1 MDLTDDAIVCAVLPH
16 GEHGAVVRLFT
27 PSAGLI
33 AGYVR
38 GGRSRR
44 LRPILLPGNL
54 VQAHLRARV
63 EDQLAAATVEL
74 QKSRAALAMDRLTAP
89 GVEWL
94 CGLSAA
100 TLPEGHAYPQ
110 LHAALAGLLDLMD
123 HADDARL
130 WAARLVR
137 YELLLLGQLG
147 FALDLSECAA
157 TGQRDDLAFVS
168 PKSSKAVSREA
179 GQPYADRLLPLPAF
193 LTGADTAPDWP
204 DILAGFRTTGYFLE
218 RDLLNAG
225 RRGDVLAA
233 RERLLARLGGG
244 FRQNKE

>member
-1 MDLTDDAIVCAVLPH
+1 MDLTADAIVCAVLPH
-16 GEHGAVVRLFT
+16 GEHGAVIRLFT
-27 PSAGLI
+27 STSGLI

-44 LRPILLPGNL
+44 LRPVLLPGNL
-54 VQAHLRARV
+54 VQANLRARV

-74 QKSRAALAMDRLTAP
+74 LRSRAPLAMDRLTAP

-94 CGLSAA
+94 CGLTAS
-100 TLPEGHAYPQ
+100 TLPEGHAYAQ
-110 LHAALAGLLDLMD
+110 LHAALAGLLEVMD
-123 HADDARL
+123 HAEDVRL

-137 YELLLLGQLG
+137 YELLLLSQLG

-157 TGQRDDLAFVS
+157 TGSRDDLVFVS
-168 PKSSKAVSREA
+168 PKSSKAVSRAA

-193 LTGADTAPDWP
+193 LAGADAAPDWP

-218 RDLLNAG
+218 RDLLNGG
-225 RRGDVLAA
+225 RRADILAA
-233 RERLLARLGGG
+233 RERLLARLSAGY
-244 FRQNKE
+244 RQNKE